1 MKSMM
6 TYTTV
11 TSGAKAAVLGLAL
24 ISLVNCSS
32 SDDTTPAV
40 TSGGSAAL
48 QGPLAL
54 VNNTGDKTLTSVA
67 LKGDSGNA
75 VLGTIPSA
83 EFENVA
89 LGDMQFSEG
98 EWVFV
103 NLGAANKVA
112 TIDPLTGAQPDHK
125 TNLAAG
131 TNPVHMNRDPTD
143 GEVIWVGNDGDNATG
158 SATPGDDLINCNN
171 PTRVG
176 GAVTGSSVTIIHNS
190 HLGPGSNPPTVEKTL
205 CLLASCLLY
214 TSPSPRD

>member
-32 SDDTTPAV
+32 SDDSTPQV

-48 QGPLAL
+48 QGPLVL

-75 VLGTIPSA
+75 VVGTIDA
-83 EFENVA
+83 AKFENGA

-98 EWVFV
+98 EWVFL

-112 TIDPLTGAQPDHK
+112 TIDPLTGAQPIHEA
-125 TNLAAG
+125 NLVTG
-131 TNPVHMNRDPTD
+131 TNPVHIYRDS
-143 GEVIWVGNDGDNATG
+143 NDG
-158 SATPGDDLINCNN
+158 
-171 PTRVG
+171 
-176 GAVTGSSVTIIHNS
+176 
-190 HLGPGSNPPTVEKTL
+190 
-205 CLLASCLLY
+205 
-214 TSPSPRD
+214 